1 MDVRYRAVSKSFGA
15 VPALIELD
23 LDVPDG
29 TFLALLGP
37 SGCGKTTALRI
48 LAGLEEPT
56 SGSVFIGEHDVTRLQ
71 PKDRDVAMVF
81 QSYALYPHK
90 NVEDNIGY
98 PLRVRK
104 VPKPDR
110 RERVNKVAELL
121 SIERLLDR
129 TPRQLSGG
137 QRQRVAL
144 ARAIVRE
151 PRAFLMDE
159 PLSNLDA
166 QLRLQMR
173 VEIKRL
179 QKQLGVTTLYVTHD
193 QVEAMTMA
201 DLVAVMRDGV
211 LQQLAP
217 PAELY
222 AHPANLFVARFCG
235 SPPMNV
241 LAGEVAD
248 GSFRHPQGSVP
259 LTGGAPAGKA
269 MLGFRP
275 EHASLV
281 EPGSSGSLAGEVY
294 VVELLGNETLVAVK
308 VGDDIL
314 NVRVAAG
321 YDAAIGTRCGVA
333 PTPGH
338 LHLFDPQTEASISD
352 TQAAGSPA
360 PAPGGAVAP

>member
-1 MDVRYRAVSKSFGA
+1 MDVRYRSVCKQFGGVDAV
-15 VPALIELD
+15 IDLD
-23 LDVPDG
+23 LDVADG

-56 SGSVFIGEHDVTRLQ
+56 SGTVHIGEDDVTRLQ

-90 NVEDNIGY
+90 SVADNIAY
-98 PLRVRK
+98 PLKVRK
-104 VPKPDR
+104 VAQAERKR
-110 RERVNKVAELL
+110 RVGEVAAML
-121 SIERLLDR
+121 SIDPLLDR
-129 TPRQLSGG
+129 MPRQLSGG

-201 DLVAVMRDGV
+201 DQVAVMRDGR
-211 LQQLAP
+211 LQQLAAP
-217 PAELY
+217 GDLY
-222 AHPANLFVARFCG
+222 ARPASLFVARFCG

-241 LAGEVAD
+241 LHGEVAD

-259 LTGGAPAGKA
+259 LTGGPPPGAAI
-269 MLGFRP
+269 LGFRP
-275 EHASLV
+275 EHAALA
-281 EPGSSGSLAGEVY
+281 EPGTPGSLAGEVY
-294 VVELLGNETLVAVK
+294 VVEPLGNETLVAVQ
-308 VGDDIL
+308 VAGEVV
-314 NVRVAAG
+314 NVRAAAG
-321 YDAAIGTRCGVA
+321 YDAAIGTPCGVA
-333 PTPGH
+333 PTPGC
-338 LHLFDPQTEASISD
+338 LHLFDPTTEASM
-352 TQAAGSPA
+352 TAAA
-360 PAPGGAVAP
+360 PAPPRQDVEANAP

>member
-1 MDVRYRAVSKSFGA
+1 MDVRYDHVSKSFAG
-15 VPALIELD
+15 VEALIELD

-56 SGSVFIGEHDVTRLQ
+56 SGSVFLGERDVTRLQ
-71 PKDRDVAMVF
+71 PKDRDIAMVF

-90 NVEDNIGY
+90 SVADNIAY

-104 VPKPDR
+104 VPKPER
-110 RERVNKVAELL
+110 AERVAEVARML
-121 SIERLLDR
+121 SIDPLLDR
-129 TPRQLSGG
+129 MPRQLSGG

-151 PRAFLMDE
+151 PRVFLMDE

-173 VEIKRL
+173 IEIKRL
-179 QKQLGVTTLYVTHD
+179 QKQLAVTTLYVTHD

-201 DLVAVMRDGV
+201 DMVAVMHEGR
-211 LQQLAP
+211 LQQLAT
-217 PAELY
+217 PADLY
-222 AHPANLFVARFCG
+222 ARPANLFVARFCG

-241 LAGEVAD
+241 LKGEVTSGVFAH
-248 GSFRHPQGSVP
+248 GQGSID
-259 LTGGAPAGKA
+259 LGAESVRGAA

-275 EHASLV
+275 EHA
-281 EPGSSGSLAGEVY
+281 AM
-294 VVELLGNETLVAVK
+294 
-308 VGDDIL
+308 
-314 NVRVAAG
+314 
-321 YDAAIGTRCGVA
+321 VA
-333 PTPGH
+333 PERPTRSRARS
-338 LHLFDPQTEASISD
+338 TWSSRSE
-352 TQAAGSPA
+352 TRR
-360 PAPGGAVAP
+360 